1 MAEYIKMLSQSA
13 IFNKILKS
21 DTEYSQIKDQNN
33 VLKLILLSKNYD
45 AKIKFGKYKIMEN
58 KEVFYRSQRL
68 YHILLRFVN
77 SCKTKKIKT
86 YDIEWDLRMM
96 PFEQTTKIYLVEGSK
111 KYPFSIHDLLN
122 IMSSSLLQ
130 QNNMFPQPQFPKNPY
145 TTIDFRTNSLYKI
158 YIKCLELKI
167 KIPTVITYFAEC
179 DFILPDFVEM
189 YKRILQDW
197 AIDAYLSTDA
207 VVSEPIV
214 EDIYDLCYSH
224 NISLH
229 SEFPESL
236 AYKILRPYL
245 KLSYLNKQ
253 ICYLMECFRLYNP
266 YFGRKYQTADDKI
279 YFDDRHLPFREI
291 VGMSKNVKLFN
302 RLNASKNKM
311 NDIFCISLGPIKGV
325 GYFDVENTED
335 LYDIEYDDDDEED
348 EYE

>member
-1 MAEYIKMLSQSA
+1 MLSQSA

-21 DTEYSQIKDQNN
+21 DTEYSQIKDQHN
-33 VLKLILLSKNYD
+33 VLKLILLSKNHD

-77 SCKTKKIKT
+77 SCKMKKIKT
-86 YDIEWDLRMM
+86 YDVEWDLRMM
-96 PFEQTTKIYLVEGSK
+96 PFESTTKIYLAEGSK
-111 KYPFSIHDLLN
+111 KYPFSIYDLLN
-122 IMSSSLLQ
+122 IISTSLLQ
-130 QNNMFPQPQFPKNPY
+130 QNNMFPQPRFPKNPY
-145 TTIDFRTNSLYKI
+145 TNIDFRTNNLYKI

-167 KIPTVITYFAEC
+167 RIPTVITYFANC
-179 DFILPDFVEM
+179 DFILNEFIEINRRFLHECAV
-189 YKRILQDW
+189 
-197 AIDAYLSTDA
+197 DAYLSTDA
-207 VVSEPIV
+207 VVSESIV

-245 KLSYLNKQ
+245 KIHYLKKSP
-253 ICYLMECFRLYNP
+253 CYLLECFELYNP
-266 YFGRKYQTADDKI
+266 YFGRKYQTADGEI
-279 YFDDRHLPFREI
+279 HFDDRHLPFREI
-291 VGMSKNVKLFN
+291 VSMSKNVKLFN
-302 RLNASKNKM
+302 KMNASKNKV

-325 GYFDVENTED
+325 GYFDVENPDD
-335 LYDIEYDDDDEED
+335 LYDIEYDYDDEED